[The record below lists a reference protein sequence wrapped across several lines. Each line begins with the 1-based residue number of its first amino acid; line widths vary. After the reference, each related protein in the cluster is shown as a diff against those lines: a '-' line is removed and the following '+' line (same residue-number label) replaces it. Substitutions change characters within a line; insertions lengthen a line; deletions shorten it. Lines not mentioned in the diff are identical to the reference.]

1 MEIAHRPL
9 PRVDVLAVTGRIDVV
24 DTAVLKEELDKLFD
38 AGHYRILLD
47 LAGLRYIN
55 SAGLRVLVSARKRAQ
70 EHKPRSSEPG
80 DVRLVNLPDNIKQ
93 VFDLVGFTGLFDI
106 YDDMVDAVASF

>member
-1 MEIAHRPL
+1 MEIVHRPL
-9 PRVDVLAVTGRIDVV
+9 PRVDVLTISDRIDVV
-24 DTAVLKEELDKLFD
+24 DSAVLKDELDKLFNE
-38 AGHYRILLD
+38 GHYRILLD

-70 EHKPRSSEPG
+70 EQRLKSSEHG
-80 DVRLVNLPDNIKQ
+80 DVRIVNLPPSIRQ
-93 VFDLVGFTGLFDI
+93 VFDLVGFTGLFSI